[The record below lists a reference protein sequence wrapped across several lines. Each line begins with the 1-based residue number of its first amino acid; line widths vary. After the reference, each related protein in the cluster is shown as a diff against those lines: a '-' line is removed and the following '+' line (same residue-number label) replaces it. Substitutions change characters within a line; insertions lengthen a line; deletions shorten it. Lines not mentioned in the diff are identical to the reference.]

1 MLISVNTFSAL
12 SLTDMPSLSFSLS
25 LCLSLALSIL
35 LKNNACNQQLHKYAP
50 LSKAR
55 VISIIK
61 VLRQSKSL
69 LQPIQIALIDLV
81 DEHAFVL
88 FLPLSFSVLIAPP
101 PPSPRPPFS
110 SLSPP

>member
-1 MLISVNTFSAL
+1 MLIFVNTFSAL
-12 SLTDMPSLSFSLS
+12 SLTDMLS
-25 LCLSLALSIL
+25 LSLALSIL

-61 VLRQSKSL
+61 VLRQSKLL

-88 FLPLSFSVLIAPP
+88 FLPLSFSVLIV
-101 PPSPRPPFS
+101 PPFS